1 MANEIKIIQITTE
14 EWEGS
19 DGKKRT
25 EVLGL
30 GNDGLLY
37 KWHKG
42 TGSWILNIIN
52 K

>member
-1 MANEIKIIQITTE
+1 MKIIQIILE

-25 EVLGL
+25 EINGL
-30 GNDGLLY
+30 GDDGLVY
-37 KWHKG
+37 RWHKG
-42 TGSWILNIIN
+42 TGTWLLNVIN

>member
-1 MANEIKIIQITTE
+1 MKIIQIVLE

-25 EVLGL
+25 EINGL
-30 GNDGLLY
+30 GDDGLVY
-37 KWHKG
+37 RWNKG
-42 TGSWILNIIN
+42 SGIWILNVIN